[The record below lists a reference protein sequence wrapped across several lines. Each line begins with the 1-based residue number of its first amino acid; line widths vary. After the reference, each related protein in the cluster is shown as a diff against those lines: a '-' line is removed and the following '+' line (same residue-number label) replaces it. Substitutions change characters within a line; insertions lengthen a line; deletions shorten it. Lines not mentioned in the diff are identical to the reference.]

1 MWLLH
6 ACPYRVHD
14 DRNNLPRGVN
24 GRSGQSMIHHTHEN
38 YDNFFS
44 IIMPNNELWPSQD
57 YNEFSIL
64 QNQPFDNGN
73 PSSSPEIQIQN
84 DDYGSQST
92 YLTSLTPDDGHGG
105 PLTNGELSGSG
116 EPIGHSADTVIQYN
130 HTQYQPIQENWMQTS
145 VINQPMSTQW

>member
-1 MWLLH
+1 M
-6 ACPYRVHD
+6 V
-14 DRNNLPRGVN
+14 
-24 GRSGQSMIHHTHEN
+24 
-38 YDNFFS
+38 DNRYFS

-57 YNEFSIL
+57 YNEFPIL

-105 PLTNGELSGSG
+105 PLVNGELSGNG
-116 EPIGHSADTVIQYN
+116 EQIGSQPDTVIQYN
-130 HTQYQPIQENWMQTS
+130 HTQYQPIQENWMQAS
-145 VINQPMSTQW
+145 VINQPISTQW